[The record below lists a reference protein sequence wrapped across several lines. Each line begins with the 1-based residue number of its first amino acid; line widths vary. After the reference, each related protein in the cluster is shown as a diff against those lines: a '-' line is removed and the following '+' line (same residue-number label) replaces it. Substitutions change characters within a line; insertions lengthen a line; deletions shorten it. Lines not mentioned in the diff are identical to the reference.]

1 MKTLMLD
8 IETYPHKAYCW
19 GLFDQRIGLNQIV
32 EAGRTACWAARWVG
46 APKGEFFFGAEWD
59 GTKDYI
65 GRIWDLLDEA
75 DAVIHYNGKKF
86 DVPALNWEFLQM
98 DGTPPAPY
106 REIDL
111 LQTVRQK
118 FKPASRKLDYV
129 AQQLGIGQKVE
140 HEGMKL
146 WQGCMD
152 GDKDCQKRME
162 KYNIQD
168 VFLLEELYEKLLPWM
183 TNHPN
188 RQLYSGER
196 DTCPSCGGKHI
207 QYRGYSYTNASKFR
221 RFRCESC
228 GSWGKS
234 PKAVDTSNLRG
245 GNV

>member
-1 MKTLMLD
+1 MKTLLID
-8 IETYPHKAYCW
+8 IETKPHKAYCW

-32 EAGRTACWAARWVG
+32 EPGGTLCWAAKWLG
-46 APKGEFFFGAEWD
+46 DPSSKIMFGAEWD
-59 GTKDYI
+59 GTKDFI

-75 DAVIHYNGKKF
+75 DAIVHYNGKKF
-86 DVPALNWEFLQM
+86 DTPTLQWEFIKRE
-98 DGTPPAPY
+98 GTPPSPF

-129 AQQLGIGQKVE
+129 AQELGIGQKVQ
-140 HEGMKL
+140 HAGMPL
-146 WQGCMD
+146 WTGCMN
-152 GDKDCQKRME
+152 GDKESQEEMKG
-162 KYNIQD
+162 YNIQD
-168 VFLLEELYEKLLPWM
+168 TILLEELYLRLLPWM